1 MQSNE
6 LDKQAASMGQYL
18 LNGFNEQLAIAGVVN
33 IRGKG
38 LMVGIELEKDC
49 AELVGQALEQG
60 MLINVTAGNVVRL
73 LPPLILTTAQAD
85 ELITAVATLI
95 KQFLSK

>member
-1 MQSNE
+1 
-6 LDKQAASMGQYL
+6 
-18 LNGFNEQLAIAGVVN
+18 
-33 IRGKG
+33 
-38 LMVGIELEKDC
+38 
-49 AELVGQALEQG
+49 

-85 ELITAVATLI
+85 ELITTVATLI